1 MQALT
6 VQPLH
11 KDTQSLEP
19 SVEAPVDQPLGLAP
33 STGGHTSPEYRGDAY
48 GLADQCM
55 VTSNV
60 APITVLKQKTNCSCI
75 GHKRPQAP

>member
-19 SVEAPVDQPLGLAP
+19 SVEAPVDQPLGRLLPQAATP
-33 STGGHTSPEYRGDAY
+33 ALSTGGMHMA
-48 GLADQCM
+48 L
-55 VTSNV
+55 
-60 APITVLKQKTNCSCI
+60 LTNAWSLVMW
-75 GHKRPQAP
+75 PPSQF